1 MSRYFIEV
9 SYKGSSFSGFQRQ
22 DNAHTVQEELERG
35 LAIVQREPVV
45 LTGSSRTDTGVH
57 ARQNFFHCDFEGSWH
72 PQLVYKLNAV
82 LSPDLVVK
90 RLMLMPE
97 GAHCRFDA
105 SSRLYHYYV
114 YRAKDPFLRDRA
126 YYFPYT
132 LDRGLM
138 EAAAAML
145 MEYRDFSSF
154 SKRNTQVKNFQCD
167 IMESEWQ
174 DREGCLVYR
183 VRANRF
189 LRGMV
194 RALTATML
202 KLGRG
207 KLSLNE
213 FRAIIEAKDNRQAQ
227 FAVPGQGLFLE
238 EVVFPYPLPGGE

>member
-1 MSRYFIEV
+1 MRM
-9 SYKGSSFSGFQRQ
+9 Q
-22 DNAHTVQEELERG
+22 
-35 LAIVQREPVV
+35 
-45 LTGSSRTDTGVH
+45 
-57 ARQNFFHCDFEGSWH
+57 
-72 PQLVYKLNAV
+72 
-82 LSPDLVVK
+82 
-90 RLMLMPE
+90 E

-114 YRAKDPFLRDRA
+114 YRFKDPFLRDRA

-132 LDRGLM
+132 LNRELM
-138 EAAAAML
+138 DEAAAIL
-145 MEYRDFSSF
+145 MAYRDFSSF
-154 SKRNTQVKNFQCD
+154 SKRNTQVKNFLCH

-174 DREGCLVYR
+174 EREGCLVYR

-207 KLSLNE
+207 KMSLEE

-227 FAVPGQGLFLE
+227 FAVPGLGLFLE
-238 EVVFPYPLPGGE
+238 EVAFPYPLPGAE